1 MRKGEI
7 ITMRAPRKAVFA
19 VTVLTAL
26 APGGLPARAG
36 AAAPTVE
43 EVAPGTFAVLQP
55 TARRFNE
62 SNSLFAIG
70 EEGVLVVDT
79 QSTLEATGVTIREI
93 RARTELPVTHLV
105 LTHWHGDHV
114 QGISAYREAWP
125 EVEVIGHATV
135 AEDIRGRAEPQA
147 DEEIGRY
154 DAAIAAARER
164 LRNKVDREGEPLS
177 EEAQQ
182 TLAGQIAEAEAT
194 VAGKRA
200 VPRPFA
206 VPERTYDD
214 ELVLG
219 AGPAAV
225 RVRHVKA
232 HTRGDSVVWL
242 PEARVLVTGDVLDDL
257 PFGGHGYPASWV
269 AALEEIAGMEPKV
282 IVPGHGSVRRGRE
295 HLGLVLD
302 MFRSL
307 VAQTAAAAERGLDLE
322 ATQAAVDLDTYRR
335 RLAGDDPIAGRAWD
349 NFIPPTIERAWL
361 EARGELPD

>member
-1 MRKGEI
+1 M
-7 ITMRAPRKAVFA
+7 MQASRKAVCA
-19 VTVLTAL
+19 LTLLAAL
-26 APGGLPARAG
+26 ASAALPSRARA
-36 AAAPTVE
+36 AEPTVE

-62 SNSLFAIG
+62 SNSLFVLRP
-70 EEGVLVVDT
+70 EGVLVVDT
-79 QSTLEATGVTIREI
+79 QSSLEATGAVIREI
-93 RARTELPVTHLV
+93 RSRTELPVTHLI

-125 EVEVIGHATV
+125 GVEVIGHSTV

-164 LRNKVDREGEPLS
+164 LGNKVDREGTALS
-177 EEAQQ
+177 EEDQK
-182 TLAGQIAEAEAT
+182 TFAGQIAEAEAT

-206 VPERTYDD
+206 VPDRTYDD

-219 AGPAAV
+219 TGPDAV

-232 HTRGDSVVWL
+232 HTRGDSVVHL
-242 PEARVLVTGDVLDDL
+242 PASGVLVTGDVLDDL

-269 AALEEIAGMEPKV
+269 AALEELAGMEPKV
-282 IVPGHGSVRRGRE
+282 IVPGHGSVRRGGE
-295 HLGLVLD
+295 HLDLVLE
-302 MFRSL
+302 MFRAL
-307 VAQTAAAAERGLDLE
+307 VGQTAAAAERGLDLE
-322 ATQAAVDLDTYRR
+322 ATQAAVDLATYRE
-335 RLAGDDPIAGRAWD
+335 RLAGNDPIAGRAWD